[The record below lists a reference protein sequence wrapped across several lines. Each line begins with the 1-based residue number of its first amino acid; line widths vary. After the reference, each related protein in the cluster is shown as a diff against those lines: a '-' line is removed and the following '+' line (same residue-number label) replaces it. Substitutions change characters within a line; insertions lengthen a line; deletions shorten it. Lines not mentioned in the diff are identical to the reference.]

1 MITEPDENYEEAS
14 QKKKLNN
21 PSFVSLPDEII
32 VNCLARISRSY
43 YPKLSLVCKFFF
55 YDSDHPS
62 LFTLWIKPGQI
73 LTNQLEKKRRSTRD
87 TRLVKIPSS
96 CVSYIP
102 MYYVAVGS
110 EWYGLGQCDAPSS
123 IIWVLNKDSYVWRE
137 VSNMTVAREK
147 ALACALNGKLY
158 VMGGCT
164 ADDTTNWGEV
174 FDPKT
179 QTWESLPD
187 PAPKLRFLPIRKI
200 EANQGKIYV
209 TTKMKDFVYD
219 PKKGTWK
226 GSRKPLFAKCVID
239 NVWYRCDKHTSCS
252 WYDTNRQ
259 EWRVV
264 RGLAVMNTYGVAAG
278 MTEIANYG
286 GKLLLLWDT
295 YVHPNNYRNYKHIW
309 CALIE
314 LKRPGGIQKD
324 EVWGNIEWANKV
336 YTVPSYVFMR
346 SVVNV
351 V

>member
-1 MITEPDENYEEAS
+1 MKTEPDENYEEAS

-43 YPKLSLVCKFFF
+43 YPKLSLF
-55 YDSDHPS
+55 YDSHHPS
-62 LFTLWIKPGQI
+62 LFTLWIKPSQI
-73 LTNQLEKKRRSTRD
+73 LTNQLEKKRRSTRN
-87 TRLVKIPSS
+87 TRLVQIPSS

-110 EWYGLGQCDAPSS
+110 EWYGLSQCDTPSS

-164 ADDTTNWGEV
+164 ADESTNWGEV

-295 YVHPNNYRNYKHIW
+295 YVHPYNYRNKHIW